1 MKSLFKKISLF
12 ALGLVLFQSCNDGDK
27 TVDYVLDEVTRGA
40 TLRTMNLINGT
51 INIFDLEN
59 SMFEVELEYR
69 DNEEGT
75 LFDSYDVYAS
85 FTDNTDDGVD
95 NSKPEVFLRNVG
107 REQMPINPE
116 YGFPR
121 GVLQISAAETFSAL
135 GLGADQLNGGDV
147 VNYRLVLKLTDG
159 REFTNN
165 ASGNITGGSFF
176 SSPFAYGASLVCLFD
191 EPDFFSGTYRLEQV
205 QGAAAFGISFP
216 TQTVTVVADGINRT
230 CQIEYFP
237 GFNLASPFRMDLV
250 CGDIIV
256 LPNEVGLSC
265 GGGINIGWTQG
276 TPAANFDQ
284 EFEDDAVIDVNV
296 EDFNPDGGC
305 GTGSAQIVLRFTK
318 Q

>member
-1 MKSLFKKISLF
+1 MKSIFKKVSLF

-27 TVDYVLDEVTRGA
+27 PVDYVLENVTRGA

-59 SMFEVELEYR
+59 SRFEVELEYR
-69 DNEEGT
+69 DHEEGA
-75 LFDSYDVYAS
+75 LLDSYDVYAS
-85 FTDNTDDGVD
+85 FVDNTDDGVD
-95 NSKPEVFLRNVG
+95 NSKPEVLLKNVP
-107 REQMPINPE
+107 RSEMPINPE

-121 GVLQISAAETFSAL
+121 GVLSISALETFAAL
-135 GLGADQLNGGDV
+135 GLDKEQLNGGDQ

-191 EPDFFSGTYRLEQV
+191 EPDFFSGSYLLEQV
-205 QGAAAFGISFP
+205 QGAAAFGISFG
-216 TQTVTVVADGINRT
+216 TQTVNVVADGINRT
-230 CQIEYFP
+230 CQISYFP
-237 GFNLASPFRMDLV
+237 GFDLASPFRMDLV
-250 CGDIIV
+250 CGKIIV

-265 GGGINIGWTQG
+265 GGDNIGWTQG
-276 TPAANFDQ
+276 TPAAEFDQ
-284 EFEDDAVIDVNV
+284 EFVDDDVILVNV
-296 EDFNPDGGC
+296 EDFNPDGSC
-305 GTGSAQIVLRFTK
+305 GVGSAQIVLRFTK